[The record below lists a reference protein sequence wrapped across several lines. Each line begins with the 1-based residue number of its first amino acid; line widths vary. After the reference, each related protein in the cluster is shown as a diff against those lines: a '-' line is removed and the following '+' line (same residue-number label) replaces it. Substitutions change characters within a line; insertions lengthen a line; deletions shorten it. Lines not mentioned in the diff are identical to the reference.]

1 MPWNMLKAMTRGE
14 ISFVCLTPAEMIY
27 GSKFVQAA
35 MCEDGTIHFEV
46 CMDKEGGY
54 YIKSQDGLDL
64 TTAVRYMTA
73 YLAYG
78 ALPSA

>member
-1 MPWNMLKAMTRGE
+1 M
-14 ISFVCLTPAEMIY
+14 
-27 GSKFVQAA
+27 
-35 MCEDGTIHFEV
+35 EDGTIHFEI

-73 YLAYG
+73 YLAFG
-78 ALPSA
+78 ALPGQPDQSRYLPLKRV